1 MKTTRVL
8 GLMLLLLTLVGCSA
22 FNSSNSYSKDKVVV
36 LIEEYINENKLIKL
50 ENSAK
55 STDIPE
61 LSVYTKDDFVN
72 YDLKPSKNIDIEY
85 DYFFEEFAYL
95 ETIEATI
102 LANDDFSVSRYFYS
116 DDQDV
121 AYYVNILDD
130 VLSIEYYLYSNELN
144 LVERQS
150 FRLSKIDDEVY
161 MEKYVALFNGATKE
175 YIREEKITVYKGHY
189 IETMEYS
196 HSTNSYKYELNSKED
211 QISFVYEYEVDSSGN
226 DVKERIEHYY
236 SDTGATVEYEI
247 DNGIPGDYKVKF
259 HNNGHRILKL
269 DVNIS
274 NTSDDINELTW
285 NLLEVDGW
293 DTAKASISRY
303 KMYVNDVETMTD
315 YDISIQQNGYGKI
328 VANTVINGTLFNQ
341 DITLSKYGL
350 ESGITLQMIE
360 DAKSYYLDNYIDN
373 TLEFGFVVGSNNN
386 LDILKDE
393 FKEFSRV
400 AIMNDFISKNTDTNT
415 P

>member
-72 YDLKPSKNIDIEY
+72 YDLKPSENIDIEY

-303 KMYVNDVETMTD
+303 KMYVNDVETMAD